1 MTQYFQRTPW
11 TDVPAL
17 ITNSTVTASV
27 FWPGGS
33 GLLIVT
39 ATSFGTGGT
48 VSLSVLGPDGV
59 TYVSMAGLGATLS
72 ANGLVGFNLPPATIK
87 AVVGGTG
94 TSGIYASV
102 SRLLQ

>member
-17 ITNSTVTASV
+17 ITNSVVASSV
-27 FWPGGS
+27 YWPGGS
-33 GLLIVT
+33 GLLCAVGT
-39 ATSFGTGGT
+39 FGSAS

-59 TYVSMAGLGATLS
+59 TYVSMASLGATL
-72 ANGLVGFNLPPATIK
+72 AAAGLVGFNLPPATIK
-87 AVVGGTG
+87 AVVTG
-94 TSGIYASV
+94 SGSSGLYVSV